1 MGIQSNARSSL
12 MPPHGGNSIEW
23 HLVDTRPGHSGLD

>member
-1 MGIQSNARSSL
+1 M
-12 MPPHGGNSIEW
+12 MPAHSGNSIEW